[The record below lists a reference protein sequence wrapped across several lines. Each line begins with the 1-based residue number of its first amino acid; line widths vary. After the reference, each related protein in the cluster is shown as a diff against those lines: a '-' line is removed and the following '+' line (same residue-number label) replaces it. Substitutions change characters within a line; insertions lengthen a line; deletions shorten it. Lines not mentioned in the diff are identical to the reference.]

1 MRGLAAALGI
11 VAITGSVYA
20 QPQAQPPP
28 QAQPQPAPWYRLTL
42 DDGRVVDVQIVGN
55 DAANFHVLMN
65 GATYSLPRTKI
76 VGSVAL
82 QPAAPTPSPVPPP
95 TAYAPQPY
103 AAPPP
108 PPAAPVAEDNDVFS
122 KRRRAAGFAYLGAAY
137 FITAPIALARM
148 DNDSN
153 AKLGLIPVVGP
164 LAWPLADDEDDAFED
179 GWDWL
184 GAFDAAIQG
193 LGLYLIITGD
203 SGSTKQQT
211 VRLVPMSGRGQH
223 GFAIGGSF

>member
-20 QPQAQPPP
+20 QPQP
-28 QAQPQPAPWYRLTL
+28 QPQPAQAPWYRLTL

-55 DAANFHVLMN
+55 DAASFHVLMN

-82 QPAAPTPSPVPPP
+82 QPAAPPPAAVPPP
-95 TAYAPQPY
+95 NAYAPQPY

-108 PPAAPVAEDNDVFS
+108 PPPAAPVSESNDIFS
-122 KRRRAAGFAYLGAAY
+122 KRRRAAGFAYFGAAY

-148 DNDSN
+148 DNDNS

-164 LAWPLADDEDDAFED
+164 LAWSLAEDEDDAFED

-184 GAFDAAIQG
+184 GALDTMVQG
-193 LGLYLIITGD
+193 LGVYLILTGGD
-203 SGSTKQQT
+203 GSTKQQT